1 MNFFEGTVV
10 DNGINGNGIVKNN
23 CVVCFVPFSIK
34 GERVKFEILRK
45 EKNFCVCKLNSVIEK
60 SPNRTKPKCK
70 YFGICGGC
78 QLQHMSKNLQLEFK
92 TNQVKNILSR
102 ALKTNVN
109 VKNCLSANEFHYRN
123 KVNFS
128 ISNNKLCFIANDT
141 DKIEVENCPLF
152 KADLTEL
159 IKTINNFIS
168 LSNNNFKALHIRI
181 LGKTFQLTFV
191 SNVNEFKQKE
201 LLISSLENLGIDFSI
216 NLSINKIQ
224 NSSNITNCI
233 FNISGEESQTYN
245 ILGIEN
251 KISPSSFLQV
261 NEEVQNMIY
270 EEICDEVKQGKII
283 NAYGGTGFLSSIL
296 SRKAGE
302 VFSIEINQS
311 ASFDC
316 GEMIK
321 RNNLLNIHN
330 ICGDCKVEIP
340 KILKDETISHIVFD
354 PPRAGIDKSIL
365 SLVCSV
371 KIPNLIYLSCNPSTL
386 SRDLKILCE
395 TYEIKEIQPFDM
407 FPQTSHVETL
417 VKLSCK

>member
-1 MNFFEGTVV
+1 MKTFEGTVV

-45 EKNFCVCKLNSVIEK
+45 EKNFYICKLNSVIEK
-60 SPNRTKPKCK
+60 SPNRTEPKCK

-109 VKNCLSANEFHYRN
+109 VKKCLSANEFHYRN

-128 ISNNKLCFIANDT
+128 ISNNKLCFIANDM
-141 DKIEVENCPLF
+141 DKIELENCPLF
-152 KADLTEL
+152 KTDITEL
-159 IKTINNFIS
+159 IKTINNFLS

-181 LGKTFQLTFV
+181 LWKTYQLTFV

-201 LLISSLENLGIDFSI
+201 LLISFLKNLGIDFSI
-216 NLSINKIQ
+216 NISINKIQ

-261 NEEVQNMIY
+261 NEEVQNKIY
-270 EEICDEVKQGKII
+270 SEISKQITFNNVI
-283 NAYGGTGFLSSIL
+283 NAYGGTGILSSIL
-296 SRKAGE
+296 SKSANK
-302 VFSIEINQS
+302 VFSIEINKS
-311 ASFDC
+311 AASNC
-316 GEMIK
+316 EEMIK
-321 RNNLLNIHN
+321 MNNLKNVIS

-340 KILKDETISHIVFD
+340 KILKGETISHIVFD

-365 SLVCSV
+365 SLVCSL
-371 KIPNLIYLSCNPSTL
+371 KIPNIIYLSCNPSTL

-417 VKLSCK
+417 VSLKHK